1 MRFKNLAILDF
12 DKDFFDEKYLSRL
25 RSVADDL
32 SFINEQDIKKR
43 NEQIKDADALLIK
56 YFTPLNKIAID
67 GMPNLKYIGASSVA
81 VDQVDTDYA
90 KKKGI
95 TITNIA
101 GYSSNPIAEFVFGA
115 LLGHIRKLP
124 LALKNVEQ
132 NDFVVHPEYQGW
144 ELEHKTFGI
153 LGLGNIG
160 KRVGEIALGFSMNVQ
175 YHSRNRKPK
184 YESKGFTFVD
194 FEQLLQTS
202 DVLGIFLEL
211 NNETK
216 GMITNKHIALIKK
229 NTITISPSHTE
240 LFDFPALIKALNSK
254 SFTFIQTYFSTI
266 LDKHRDELQKAPN
279 TILYP
284 SIAIQTVETKERQQ
298 EMIVSNL
305 ENYCKESI
313 QNEI

>member
-1 MRFKNLAILDF
+1 MRFKKLTLLDF

-32 SFINEQDIKKR
+32 VFVNEQDIEKR
-43 NEQIKDADALLIK
+43 NEQIKDAVALLIR
-56 YFTPLNKIAID
+56 YFTPLNRMAID
-67 GMPNLKYIGASSVA
+67 GMPHLKYIGASSVA
-81 VDQVDTDYA
+81 VDQVDTVYA
-90 KKKGI
+90 KEKGI

-124 LALKNVEQ
+124 LALENVEQ
-132 NDFVVHPEYQGW
+132 NDFVVHPDYQGW
-144 ELEHKTFGI
+144 ELGRKTFGI

-160 KRVGEIALGFSMNVQ
+160 KRVGETALGFNMDVQ
-175 YHSRNRKPK
+175 YYSRNRKPE

-211 NNETK
+211 NDETK
-216 GMITNKHIALIKK
+216 GIITDKHVALIKK
-229 NTITISPSHTE
+229 GAIAISPSHTG
-240 LFDFPALIKALNSK
+240 LFNFPALVKALNAK
-254 SFTFIQTYFSTI
+254 SFTLIQTYFSTI
-266 LDKHRDELQKAPN
+266 PDEHCDELRKAPN

-305 ENYCKESI
+305 ENFCKSLVL
-313 QNEI
+313 